1 MNDHF
6 DAKSKVRR
14 AVTAVTGATVS
25 EVLGN
30 ALTSNAPSAAPAAD
44 AAAAPVHEAAA
55 TAASTREWVPETES
69 SSVSR
74 GEDGS
79 VEAKTSTVWHPETHG
94 GTEAP
99 PEDLPTIEEFEQIDV
114 REDEFGNFIID
125 ATERVVVHNHGH
137 DETYVDHQHLV
148 IPGDGTPGDTD
159 LDIVE
164 REDVIVHENP
174 DGSISVEH
182 SGSLTVETHPDA
194 PGHGDIEVWQEESV
208 VLDEAPTGPPGV
220 EVGISEGEQAFA
232 EDPFGEPAGPTIHQT
247 ESVSDKGRTVTTT
260 VTSPSSALPAPPSTA
275 SVAFSRPPSTV
286 DTPVAQPLLA
296 ETKLVAS
303 ATLAEPPV
311 AKHVEPK
318 ESFAPAHPVP
328 EKHSFATD
336 PPAEKHDPG
345 ELSGPKPVPEE
356 HGAGDVTGPNP
367 VPEAHQPDVPKV
379 AEPVHKD
386 PPVQEVPRV
395 EDVPAH
401 EQQTP
406 VEEPHPAPELPDHE
420 PFHQAHADGGG

>member
-1 MNDHF
+1 MNDHL
-6 DAKSKVRR
+6 DAKGKVRR
-14 AVTAVTGATVS
+14 AVTAVGGAAVS

-30 ALTSNAPSAAPAAD
+30 ALTSSSPAAQ
-44 AAAAPVHEAAA
+44 AAEPAHEAAA
-55 TAASTREWVPETES
+55 AEASTREWVPDTES

-79 VEAKTSTVWHPETHG
+79 VEAKTSTVWHPETRGG
-94 GTEAP
+94 GTETL

-125 ATERVVVHNHGH
+125 ATERYVVHNHGH

-148 IPGDGTPGDTD
+148 VPGDGTPGDTD
-159 LDIVE
+159 LDVVE
-164 REDVIVHENP
+164 HADVIVHENP
-174 DGSISVEH
+174 DGSIWVEH
-182 SGSLTVETHPDA
+182 SGSITVETHPDA

-208 VLDEAPTGPPGV
+208 VLDEAPTGPPGI
-220 EVGISEGEQAFA
+220 EVGISEDEQAYA
-232 EDPFGEPAGPTIHQT
+232 EDPFGEPAGATIHQT
-247 ESVSDKGRTVTTT
+247 ESVTEKGRTVTTT
-260 VTSPSSALPAPPSTA
+260 VTSPAPSLPAPPSTA

-286 DTPVAQPLLA
+286 DTAPVAQPLLA

-303 ATLAEPPV
+303 ATLADPPV
-311 AKHVEPK
+311 TKHVEPK
-318 ESFAPAHPVP
+318 ETFAPAHS

-345 ELSGPKPVPEE
+345 ELTGPKPVPEE
-356 HGAGDVTGPNP
+356 HQPGEMSGSKP
-367 VPEAHQPDVPKV
+367 VPDEHHPDVPTV
-379 AEPVHKD
+379 EEPVHEN

-395 EDVPAH
+395 EDVGVH

-406 VEEPHPAPELPDHE
+406 VEEPHPVPEMPGHE

>member
-1 MNDHF
+1 MNDHL
-6 DAKSKVRR
+6 DAKGKVRR
-14 AVTAVTGATVS
+14 AVTAVAGATVS

-30 ALTSNAPSAAPAAD
+30 ELTSGSSS
-44 AAAAPVHEAAA
+44 AAPVHEAAP
-55 TAASTREWVPETES
+55 TAEREWVPETES

-114 REDEFGNFIID
+114 REDEFGNFVID

-164 REDVIVHENP
+164 REDVVVHENP
-174 DGSISVEH
+174 DGSIWVEH
-182 SGSLTVETHPDA
+182 SGSITVETHPDA

-208 VLDEAPTGPPGV
+208 VLDEAPAGPPGI
-220 EVGISEGEQAFA
+220 EVGVSEDEQAHA

-260 VTSPSSALPAPPSTA
+260 VTSPVSSLPAPPSI
-275 SVAFSRPPSTV
+275 AFSRPPSTV
-286 DTPVAQPLLA
+286 DALLAKPLLTETVTTTTLAQPP
-296 ETKLVAS
+296 ER
-303 ATLAEPPV
+303 
-311 AKHVEPK
+311 HVEPK
-318 ESFAPAHPVP
+318 ASFAHDHPP
-328 EKHSFATD
+328 KHSFATE
-336 PPAEKHDPG
+336 PPAGKHDPG

-356 HGAGDVTGPNP
+356 HHH
-367 VPEAHQPDVPKV
+367 EVPKHE
-379 AEPVHKD
+379 EPEH
-386 PPVQEVPRV
+386 PPVEEAPRV
-395 EDVPAH
+395 EDVH

-406 VEEPHPAPELPDHE
+406 VEEPQPAPEPPDHE
-420 PFHQAHADGGG
+420 PFHHAHADGGG

>member
-1 MNDHF
+1 MNDHL
-6 DAKSKVRR
+6 DAKGKVRR

-30 ALTSNAPSAAPAAD
+30 ALTPNAPSAAPAAD
-44 AAAAPVHEAAA
+44 APVHEAE
-55 TAASTREWVPETES
+55 ASAREWVPETEH

-94 GTEAP
+94 GGTEAL

-174 DGSISVEH
+174 DGSIWVEH
-182 SGSLTVETHPDA
+182 SGSITVETHPDA
-194 PGHGDIEVWQEESV
+194 PGHGDIELWQEESV
-208 VLDEAPTGPPGV
+208 VLDEAPAGPPGI
-220 EVGISEGEQAFA
+220 EVGISEDEQAYA

-247 ESVSDKGRTVTTT
+247 ESVTDKGRTVTTT

-275 SVAFSRPPSTV
+275 SVAFSRPSTV
-286 DTPVAQPLLA
+286 DTPPVAQPLLA

-345 ELSGPKPVPEE
+345 ELTGPKHEPEE
-356 HGAGDVTGPNP
+356 H
-367 VPEAHQPDVPKV
+367 HQDVPKV
-379 AEPVHKD
+379 EEPVHED
-386 PPVQEVPRV
+386 PPVQEPPRAEEV
-395 EDVPAH
+395 H
-401 EQQTP
+401 ETP
-406 VEEPHPAPELPDHE
+406 VEEPHPAPEMPDHE